1 MNQTSQHLI
10 HNLLELWRDSNHQ
23 TQQLPDS
30 PTSPPAELDFSH
42 LPQTA
47 IEKISG
53 IIEQFEQIAA
63 DNEMLGKELLDYY
76 EQINATFS
84 TISKVACCKTITEAT
99 TVLTNAI
106 SDIIDSSF
114 TYYQGLITQ
123 HFSSTD
129 NIKISN
135 DVLFGLY
142 KNENHLQAQYFF
154 DEHQNDLL
162 EMFSSCEHSQVDMI
176 GYHIS
181 FNHDHNGRGNVLAV
195 ALTAKDP
202 EIESLGTIIFVRDS
216 SKEPFTAL
224 DMNLAASLAD
234 TGSAVLGNLLYAEK
248 LQQSFIQNVISLVR
262 AMEAKDS
269 YTSGHSSRVAD
280 LACQLGRYISL
291 DEKQVQHLHWAGLLH
306 DIGKIGISDKV
317 LAKPGRLTNEEF
329 EHIKTHPVKSFN
341 VLEPITALDP
351 ILKTV
356 KHHHEHYDGS
366 GYPDGLS
373 GNEIP
378 FHARIL
384 QIADVW
390 DALTSTRS
398 YRKAMPMEKALD
410 IMHSEAGTTMDPQ
423 LSKSFIEMILQQ
435 QKQTPALTT

>member
-1 MNQTSQHLI
+1 MNHTSQQLI
-10 HNLLELWRDSNHQ
+10 HNLLDLWQESNRQ
-23 TQQLPDS
+23 KQQLPDS
-30 PTSPPAELDFSH
+30 PISPLTDLDFSQ
-42 LPQTA
+42 LPQTVA
-47 IEKISG
+47 KKISG

-63 DNEMLGKELLDYY
+63 DNELLGKELLDYY

-84 TISKVACCKTITEAT
+84 TVSKVACCKTVTEAA
-99 TVLTNAI
+99 TVLTNTI
-106 SDIIDSSF
+106 SDVIDSSF

-123 HFSSTD
+123 HFSSNE

-135 DVLFGLY
+135 NVLFGLY
-142 KNENHLQAQYFF
+142 ENENHIQAQNFL
-154 DEHQNDLL
+154 DAHLDKLL
-162 EMFSSCEHSQVDMI
+162 EMFSSGKHSQVNMI
-176 GYHIS
+176 GYSGS

-195 ALTAKDP
+195 ALIAKDP
-202 EIESLGTIIFVRDS
+202 EIESLGTIIFVRDIN
-216 SKEPFTAL
+216 KEPFTAL
-224 DMNLAASLAD
+224 EMNLATSLTD

-269 YTSGHSSRVAD
+269 YTSGHSTRVAD
-280 LACQLGRYISL
+280 LACQLGRHIGL

-317 LAKPGRLTNEEF
+317 LTKPGRLTDEEF

-351 ILKTV
+351 ILETV

-366 GYPDGLS
+366 GYPDGLTAE
-373 GNEIP
+373 EIP
-378 FHARIL
+378 FQARIL

-410 IMHSEAGTTMDPQ
+410 IMRSEAGTTMDPE
-423 LSKSFIEMILQQ
+423 LTKSFTEMIVQQ
-435 QKQTPALTT
+435 QN

>member
-1 MNQTSQHLI
+1 MNETSKQLI
-10 HNLLELWRDSNHQ
+10 HNLLELWQESNCH

-30 PTSPPAELDFSH
+30 PTSPPAELVFSQ

-47 IEKISG
+47 TEKISA

-84 TISKVACCKTITEAT
+84 TISKVACCKTITEAM

-114 TYYQGLITQ
+114 TYYEGLITQ
-123 HFSSTD
+123 HFSSAGNNRISD
-129 NIKISN
+129 N
-135 DVLFGLY
+135 VLFGLY
-142 KNENHLQAQYFF
+142 KNENHIQAQNFF
-154 DEHQNDLL
+154 DEHQSDLL
-162 EMFSSCEHSQVDMI
+162 EMFSSGEHSQVDMI
-176 GYHIS
+176 GYNGS
-181 FNHDHNGRGNVLAV
+181 YNHDHNGRGNVLAV
-195 ALTAKDP
+195 ALTANDP
-202 EIESLGTIIFVRDS
+202 EIESLGTIIFARDNT
-216 SKEPFTAL
+216 KEPFTAL
-224 DMNLAASLAD
+224 EMNLAASLSD

-248 LQQSFIQNVISLVR
+248 LQKSFIQNIISLVR

-269 YTSGHSSRVAD
+269 YTSGHSTRVAD
-280 LACQLGRYISL
+280 LACQLGRHIGL
-291 DEKQVQHLHWAGLLH
+291 DEKQVEHLHWAGLLH

-317 LAKPGRLTNEEF
+317 LTKPGRLTDEEF

-351 ILKTV
+351 ILRTV
-356 KHHHEHYDGS
+356 KHHHEHYNGS

-373 GNEIP
+373 GDEIP

-398 YRKAMPMEKALD
+398 YRKAMPTEKAIA
-410 IMHSEAGTTMDPQ
+410 IMRNETGITMDPD
-423 LSKSFIEMILQQ
+423 LTNSFTEMILQQ
-435 QKQTPALTT
+435 QNQTPALTT